1 MHQSESYP
9 FDVIAEALTSVVG
22 WVIVI
27 LLTMLAG
34 FCCGYWIGHKE
45 IVGADKTLKAMAWLP
60 VVWLGQPT
68 VLIAYGVTALSIYLP
83 IRIQSAW
90 LNISAVIVTFIA
102 WAIVVAYV
110 VDATSNGKFWQW

>member
-45 IVGADKTLKAMAWLP
+45 IVGVYKTLEAMAWLP